1 MDLLTRLQDLLRR
14 LDSYPVPVVLIEFAV
29 IWGTVYL
36 VLRFI
41 RDTRAAGAVKGILL
55 IVLLL
60 SVGGWILGG
69 AETFQ
74 RLAYLIDRFLGILA
88 LALVVIFQPELRRAA
103 IRVGESTFFFR
114 STPSEIAQV
123 VEAISDSCRYLSK
136 SRFGAIIVIERSIG
150 LAGLTEGGTRIDA
163 VVSARLIQSIF
174 FPGTALHDLAVLI
187 RGRVV
192 HAAGVQLPMADPL
205 DMADRSLGARH
216 RAAVG
221 ITRECDALVVVVS
234 EETGLIRIAE
244 RGRLSDPIGP
254 DELADRL
261 RQRLRRELPVEG
273 DATAAEE
280 LQDPK
285 ALIP

>member
-1 MDLLTRLQDLLRR
+1 MDLLTRLNDLLRR
-14 LDSYPVPVVLIEFAV
+14 LDSYPVPVVLIELAV

-36 VLRFI
+36 VLRFV
-41 RDTRAAGAVKGILL
+41 RDTRAAGALKGILL
-55 IVLLL
+55 IVLVL

-103 IRVGESTFFFR
+103 IRVGEATFFFR

-150 LAGLTEGGTRIDA
+150 LSGLTEGGTRIDA

-221 ITRECDALVVVVS
+221 ITRECDALVVVVA
-234 EETGLIRIAE
+234 EESGLIRIAE

-285 ALIP
+285 APIP

>member
-1 MDLLTRLQDLLRR
+1 MDLLTRLNDLLRR
-14 LDSYPVPVVLIEFAV
+14 LDSYPVPVVLIELAV

-36 VLRFI
+36 VLRFV
-41 RDTRAAGAVKGILL
+41 RDTRAAGALKGILL

-150 LAGLTEGGTRIDA
+150 LSGLTEGGTRIDA

-221 ITRECDALVVVVS
+221 ITRECDALVVVVA
-234 EETGLIRIAE
+234 EESGLIRIAE

-261 RQRLRRELPVEG
+261 RQRLRREPPVEG

-280 LQDPK
+280 LQDPE
-285 ALIP
+285 ATIP

>member
-1 MDLLTRLQDLLRR
+1 MDLFTRLNDLLRR
-14 LDSYPVPVVLIEFAV
+14 IGSYPPYVVLIELAV

-36 VLRFI
+36 VLRFV
-41 RDTRAAGAVKGILL
+41 RNTRAAGALKGILL
-55 IVLLL
+55 IVLVL
-60 SVGGWILGG
+60 SVGGWFLGG
-69 AETFQ
+69 AEKFQ

-174 FPGTALHDLAVLI
+174 FPGTALHDLAVLVK
-187 RGRVV
+187 GKVV

-205 DMADRSLGARH
+205 DMVDRSLGARH

-254 DELADRL
+254 EELADRL
-261 RQRLRRELPVEG
+261 RERLRREPPVEG

-280 LQDPK
+280 LQDPE
-285 ALIP
+285 APIP

>member
-1 MDLLTRLQDLLRR
+1 MDLLTRLNDLLRR
-14 LDSYPVPVVLIEFAV
+14 LDSYPAPVVLIELAV

-36 VLRFI
+36 VLRFV
-41 RDTRAAGAVKGILL
+41 RDTRAAGALKGILL

-150 LAGLTEGGTRIDA
+150 LTGLTEGGTRIDA

-221 ITRECDALVVVVS
+221 ITRECDALVVVVA

-261 RQRLRRELPVEG
+261 RQRLRREPPVEG

-280 LQDPK
+280 LQDPE
-285 ALIP
+285 ATIP

>member
-1 MDLLTRLQDLLRR
+1 MDLLTRLNDLLRR
-14 LDSYPVPVVLIEFAV
+14 LDSYPAPVVLIELAV

-36 VLRFI
+36 VLRFV
-41 RDTRAAGAVKGILL
+41 RDTRAAGALKGILL

-150 LAGLTEGGTRIDA
+150 LKGLTEGGTRIDA

-221 ITRECDALVVVVS
+221 ITRECDALVVVVA

-261 RQRLRRELPVEG
+261 RQRLRREPPVEG

-285 ALIP
+285 APIP

>member
-1 MDLLTRLQDLLRR
+1 MDLLTRLNDLLRR
-14 LDSYPVPVVLIEFAV
+14 LDSYPAPVVLIELAV

-36 VLRFI
+36 VLRFV
-41 RDTRAAGAVKGILL
+41 RDTRAAGALKGILL

-150 LAGLTEGGTRIDA
+150 LSGLTEGGTRIDA

-221 ITRECDALVVVVS
+221 ITRECDALVVVVA
-234 EETGLIRIAE
+234 EESGLIRIAE

-261 RQRLRRELPVEG
+261 RQRLRREPPVEG

-280 LQDPK
+280 LQDPE
-285 ALIP
+285 ATIP

>member
-1 MDLLTRLQDLLRR
+1 MDLLTRLHDLLRR
-14 LDSYPVPVVLIEFAV
+14 LDSYPVYVVLIEFAV

-36 VLRFI
+36 VLRFV
-41 RDTRAAGAVKGILL
+41 RDTRAAGAIKGILL

-187 RGRVV
+187 KGRVV

-205 DMADRSLGARH
+205 DMVDRSLGARH

-254 DELADRL
+254 DQLADRL
-261 RQRLRRELPVEG
+261 RERLRREPPVEG

-285 ALIP
+285 APIP

>member
-1 MDLLTRLQDLLRR
+1 MDLLTRLNDLLRR
-14 LDSYPVPVVLIEFAV
+14 LDSYPVPVVLIELAV

-36 VLRFI
+36 VLRFV
-41 RDTRAAGAVKGILL
+41 RDTRAAGALKGILL

-150 LAGLTEGGTRIDA
+150 LSGLTEGGTRIDA

-221 ITRECDALVVVVS
+221 ITRECDALVVVVA

-261 RQRLRRELPVEG
+261 RQRLRREPPVEG

-280 LQDPK
+280 LQDPE
-285 ALIP
+285 ATIP

>member
-1 MDLLTRLQDLLRR
+1 MDLLTRLNDLLRR
-14 LDSYPVPVVLIEFAV
+14 LDSYPAPVVLIELAV
-29 IWGTVYL
+29 IWGTVYI
-36 VLRFI
+36 VLRFV
-41 RDTRAAGAVKGILL
+41 RDTRAAGALKGILL

-150 LAGLTEGGTRIDA
+150 LKGLTEGGTRIDA

-221 ITRECDALVVVVS
+221 ITRECDALVVVVA
-234 EETGLIRIAE
+234 EESGLIRIAE

-285 ALIP
+285 APIP

>member
-1 MDLLTRLQDLLRR
+1 MDLLTRLHDLLRR
-14 LDSYPVPVVLIEFAV
+14 LDSYPAYVVLIEFAV

-41 RDTRAAGAVKGILL
+41 RDTRAAGALKGILL

-60 SVGGWILGG
+60 SVGGWVLGG

-221 ITRECDALVVVVS
+221 ITRECDALVVVVA

-261 RQRLRRELPVEG
+261 RERLRREPPVEG

-285 ALIP
+285 APIP

>member
-1 MDLLTRLQDLLRR
+1 MDLLTRLNDLLRR
-14 LDSYPVPVVLIEFAV
+14 LDSYPAPVVLIELAV
-29 IWGTVYL
+29 IWGTVYI
-36 VLRFI
+36 VLRFV
-41 RDTRAAGAVKGILL
+41 RDTRAAGALKGILL

-150 LAGLTEGGTRIDA
+150 LKGLTEGGTRIDA

-221 ITRECDALVVVVS
+221 ITRECDALVVVVA
-234 EETGLIRIAE
+234 EESGLIRIAE

-261 RQRLRRELPVEG
+261 RQRLRREPPVEG

-285 ALIP
+285 APIP

>member
-1 MDLLTRLQDLLRR
+1 MDLLTRLNDLLRR
-14 LDSYPVPVVLIEFAV
+14 LDSYPAPVVLIELAV
-29 IWGTVYL
+29 IWGTVYI
-36 VLRFI
+36 VLRFV
-41 RDTRAAGAVKGILL
+41 RDTRAAGALKGILL

-150 LAGLTEGGTRIDA
+150 LKGLTEGGTRIDA

-221 ITRECDALVVVVS
+221 ITRECDALVVVVA

-261 RQRLRRELPVEG
+261 RQRLRREPPVEG

-285 ALIP
+285 APIP

>member
-1 MDLLTRLQDLLRR
+1 MDLLTRLNDLLRR
-14 LDSYPVPVVLIEFAV
+14 LDSYPAPVVLIELAV

-36 VLRFI
+36 VLRFV
-41 RDTRAAGAVKGILL
+41 RDTRAAGALKGILL

-150 LAGLTEGGTRIDA
+150 LSGLTEGGTRIDA

-221 ITRECDALVVVVS
+221 ITRECDALVVVVA

-261 RQRLRRELPVEG
+261 RQRLRREPPVEG

-285 ALIP
+285 ATIP

>member
-1 MDLLTRLQDLLRR
+1 MDLLTRLNDLLRR
-14 LDSYPVPVVLIEFAV
+14 LDSYPAPVVLIELAV

-36 VLRFI
+36 VLRFV
-41 RDTRAAGAVKGILL
+41 RDTRAAVALKGILL

-150 LAGLTEGGTRIDA
+150 LTGLTEGGTRIDA

-221 ITRECDALVVVVS
+221 ITRECDALVVVVA

-261 RQRLRRELPVEG
+261 RQRLRREPPVEG

-280 LQDPK
+280 LQDPE
-285 ALIP
+285 ATIP